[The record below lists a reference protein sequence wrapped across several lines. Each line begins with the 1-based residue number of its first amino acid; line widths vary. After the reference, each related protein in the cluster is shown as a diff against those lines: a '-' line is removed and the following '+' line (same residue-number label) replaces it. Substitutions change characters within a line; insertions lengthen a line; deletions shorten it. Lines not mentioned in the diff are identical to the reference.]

1 MRRQKKILE
10 QIKSKEQEKT
20 KSFDPMKILRKADFK
35 WVLILCH
42 GGKFCLQVMKGDKV
56 VMTRTDSKY
65 VIRCK
70 NGGR

>member
-10 QIKSKEQEKT
+10 KIKNKEQEKT

-42 GGKFCLQVMKGDKV
+42 GGKFCL
-56 VMTRTDSKY
+56 
-65 VIRCK
+65 
-70 NGGR
+70 